1 MYKSWSFE
9 LTLKPRKN
17 FSEYEAK
24 YRIYIVLFSK
34 NY

>member
-17 FSEYEAK
+17 FSEYEA
-24 YRIYIVLFSK
+24 IVIPLFVLSGNK
-34 NY
+34 